1 MPHDQV
7 EVVVS
12 LSLSAHHHVVSQSLF
27 ISASLNTKPPT
38 GMHSTCWFY
47 FELGGKVRG
56 RVLEVGYVVS
66 AFSPLT
72 QSYMNLGEASK
83 SSGGF
88 LVAPKTLWV
97 TAS

>member
-1 MPHDQV
+1 M
-7 EVVVS
+7 
-12 LSLSAHHHVVSQSLF
+12 
-27 ISASLNTKPPT
+27 
-38 GMHSTCWFY
+38 
-47 FELGGKVRG
+47 
-56 RVLEVGYVVS
+56 GYSVS
-66 AFSPLT
+66 AFSLLT